1 MLLGGKMKK
10 IILLS
15 LIIFIV
21 PIVLAQDLELSIVS
35 YSPETGS
42 ARLRIFNPTAINY
55 NDLKYSVDNGEENL
69 IVERFASKVAIS
81 IFPTIKPGKH
91 TIKITSSNGLNFEQE
106 LQFGSAEADVLEQ
119 REQIKEINK
128 KQLEL
133 FKQGVQ
139 KEIKE
144 EQIEKQRNPYYV
156 IAAILIAVA
165 IATYYIIH
173 KLKK

>member
-1 MLLGGKMKK
+1 MKK

-15 LIIFIV
+15 LIIFILPV
-21 PIVLAQDLELSIVS
+21 VLAQDLEISIVS

-42 ARLRIFNPTAINY
+42 ARLRIFNHADINY

-81 IFPTIKPGKH
+81 IFPTIKPGRH
-91 TIKITSSNGLNFEQE
+91 TITITSSNGLNFEQE
-106 LQFGSAEADVLEQ
+106 LQFGSSEKDVLEQ

-139 KEIKE
+139 KETQQ
-144 EQIEKQRNPYYV
+144 EQTAKQRNPYYI

-165 IATYYIIH
+165 IATYYIIR
-173 KLKK
+173 KIRK